1 MDNQNTY
8 NASFKYEILNEVIA
22 SINGFAFRNYGNDTP
37 QEIKPQLDEVHDIYC
52 KLSSEQ
58 NLGKLEEYDRRLT
71 ELRSYI
77 FEHTPLPHK

>member
-1 MDNQNTY
+1 MDNQNAF

-22 SINGFAFRNYGNDTP
+22 SINGFAFRNYGNNAP
-37 QEIKPQLDEVHDIYC
+37 QEIKPQLDEVHEIYC

-58 NLGKLEEYDRRLT
+58 NLAKLEEYDRRLT
-71 ELRSYI
+71 ELRCYI